1 MVIEIFWAPSK
12 ILTHNR
18 QKQKK
23 SKEMK
28 TTLQLFKNPLEVA
41 EKSFKI
47 QVKAACQAAR
57 IVEGFI
63 KTYRSDCIL
72 QS

>member
-1 MVIEIFWAPSK
+1 
-12 ILTHNR
+12 
-18 QKQKK
+18 
-23 SKEMK
+23 MK

-47 QVKAACQAAR
+47 QVKAACQATR

-63 KTYRSDCIL
+63 KTYTFDCIL